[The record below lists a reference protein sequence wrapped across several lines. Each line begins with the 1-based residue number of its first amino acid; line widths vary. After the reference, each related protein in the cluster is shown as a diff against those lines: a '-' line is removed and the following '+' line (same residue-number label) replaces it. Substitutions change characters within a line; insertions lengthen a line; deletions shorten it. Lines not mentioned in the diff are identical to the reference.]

1 MLERSSVASSH
12 SSTAPE
18 AGPVH
23 RLNWGCGAHVAPGWI
38 NSDIKQAPGI
48 DLVADI
54 RKGLPLASDSLDYA
68 VSIHALPELSL
79 SEQLPALQELAR
91 VLRPGGVLRLALP
104 DLAKGIDAY
113 LSGDEEYFMVD
124 EEAAASPGGRFIMHM
139 LWYGYS
145 RTLFLADFTA
155 ELLEKA
161 GFIEVRECAFGET
174 ASDFGEITALD
185 NRRDESFF
193 IEGRKAFGPTRG
205 SQDPYTSRMSQGSGV
220 QILEM
225 THATPNDHLRGHFRV
240 EDTDAGL
247 KLIGWALGFDS
258 PVTQVEVVAGGQVV
272 ARAPIAVA
280 RPDIAEAFP
289 GVPGA
294 ETAGFQLVLQSSGK
308 GKSHLEIQASLD
320 NGEKAPFGEL
330 EILTVRPARRERRG
344 LFRRR
349 G

>member
-1 MLERSSVASSH
+1 MLERSLVASSH
-12 SSTAPE
+12 SSTAPR
-18 AGPVH
+18 PSSIH

-38 NSDIKQAPGI
+38 NSDVKDTPGI

-54 RKGLPLASDSLDYA
+54 RKGLPLASESIDYA
-68 VSIHALPELSL
+68 VSIHALPELAFA
-79 SEQLPALQELAR
+79 EQVPALQELGR

-104 DLAKGIDAY
+104 DLAKGIEAY

-124 EEAAASPGGRFIMHM
+124 EEAAASPGGRFILHM

-161 GFIEVRECAFGET
+161 GFVDVRECAFQET
-174 ASDFGEITALD
+174 ASDFTEITSLD
-185 NRRDESFF
+185 NRPNESFF
-193 IEGRKAFGPTRG
+193 IEASRASGKTGG
-205 SQDPYTSRMSQGSGV
+205 SRDPYTSRMPQGSGV

-225 THATPNDHLRGHFRV
+225 THATPNDRLRGHFRV
-240 EDTDAGL
+240 EDSEEGL

-258 PVTQVEVVAGGQVV
+258 PVTQVEVETGGQVV

-289 GVPGA
+289 GVAGA
-294 ETAGFQLVLQSSGK
+294 ETAGFQLVLQPSGN
-308 GKSHLEIQASLD
+308 GKSQLRIQASLE

-330 EILTVRPARRERRG
+330 EVLTARPVRRERRG

>member
-1 MLERSSVASSH
+1 MLERSSVASLQ
-12 SSTAPE
+12 SSIKAE
-18 AGPVH
+18 AGSVH

-38 NSDIKQAPGI
+38 NSDIKQTRGI

-54 RKGLPLASDSLDYA
+54 GKGLPLASESIDYA
-68 VSIHALPELSL
+68 VSIHALPELSIP
-79 SEQLPALQELAR
+79 EQVPALQELRR

-113 LSGDEEYFMVD
+113 LSGNKEYFMVE
-124 EEAAASPGGRFIMHM
+124 EEAAISPGGRFITHM
-139 LWYGYS
+139 LWHGYS

-161 GFIEVRECAFGET
+161 GFVDVQECAFEET
-174 ASDFGEITALD
+174 GSDFEEITALD

-193 IEGRKAFGPTRG
+193 IEGRRGFEKAG
-205 SQDPYTSRMSQGSGV
+205 SRQDPYTSRMPQGSGL

-225 THATPNDHLRGHFRV
+225 THATPNDLLRGHFRV
-240 EDTDAGL
+240 EDTEAGL

-258 PVTQVEVVAGGQVV
+258 PVTQVEVAADGQVV

-289 GVPGA
+289 GVAGA
-294 ETAGFQLVLQSSGK
+294 ETAGFQLVLQPSGK
-308 GKSHLEIQASLD
+308 GKSQLKIQASLD

-330 EILTVRPARRERRG
+330 EVLTVRSARRERRG